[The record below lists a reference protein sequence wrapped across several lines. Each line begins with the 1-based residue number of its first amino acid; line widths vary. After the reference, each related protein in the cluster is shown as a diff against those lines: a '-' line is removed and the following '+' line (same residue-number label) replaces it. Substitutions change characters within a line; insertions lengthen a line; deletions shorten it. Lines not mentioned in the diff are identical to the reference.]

1 MIAAIELAKL
11 DDATRGIVEQL
22 LQRIERDAQEISKR
36 DAEINWRDAKIEKL
50 AFEMA
55 QLKRVQFGVK
65 GERLNVDQ
73 QHLFEEA
80 VSADLAAIE
89 AELDELKASDVST
102 TQASSEKSK
111 PKRAALPANLPRVER
126 HHEPENTMCGCGC
139 ELKRIGEDV
148 SEKLDYE
155 PGQFTVERQFV
166 ANGRACVAR
175 Y

>member
-11 DDATRGIVEQL
+11 DDATRSIVEQL
-22 LQRIERDAQEISKR
+22 LQRIESDAQKISKR

-89 AELDELKASDVST
+89 AELDELKASAVPT
-102 TQASSEKSK
+102 TQAS
-111 PKRAALPANLPRVER
+111 
-126 HHEPENTMCGCGC
+126 
-139 ELKRIGEDV
+139 

-155 PGQFTVERQFV
+155 PGQFTVERHV
-166 ANGRACVAR
+166 RGKWACLHCKTLIQAPVPAEVINKGIASADR
-175 Y
+175 RLVQQTSHDWPEMP